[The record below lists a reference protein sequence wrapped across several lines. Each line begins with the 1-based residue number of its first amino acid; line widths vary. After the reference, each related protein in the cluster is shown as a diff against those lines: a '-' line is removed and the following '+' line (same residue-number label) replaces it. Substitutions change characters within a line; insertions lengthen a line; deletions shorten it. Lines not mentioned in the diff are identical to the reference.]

1 MQGKPPPGQGP
12 KASQSPPPGGGGPQN
27 ARGPQMGPPPVA
39 PGALQGLPPP
49 EGANAKRR
57 GRGGSGARLSDV
69 RWGMIF
75 KLGWKLLGFFKL
87 LAISYCLMMLVQNV
101 VNLGMSQLIGEV
113 TKALNSVAN
122 PAAPEDSAR
131 AANVPANERTTSSA
145 TSPRAPSDVAAT
157 PEEAKSRLIRVS
169 IFWAICALLA
179 LGMGLPMRTISTKLD
194 LALSNKLR
202 SQLFARLLRQSPEFY
217 HTHESGELNAVVNQ
231 FTVEAAMTLRQVSVD
246 MLLQIVTLAITVG
259 LLIYNFTMPGPA
271 PTIGGVPIPPWA
283 IPLAIVLFAFVS
295 PWITGKLSN
304 KVRDVSRDLQEKMVA
319 LNSLVTGAMQSPE
332 EIQAMEAEPMFVAK
346 HDKQL
351 RSLLGSRVKNTV
363 TMESMGLISSLP
375 GWFVQV
381 VMLAFGIYAAYRS
394 GNPASAG
401 NVVAIFLLTPQLM
414 GPIQA
419 LSVYIIMAGSAWPRI
434 ETVNEMMESKARREE
449 KSGTVKVASVEPTL
463 AAKNVTFA
471 YTPSGRKIFD
481 DISFEIPPG
490 KITGFVARMGQ
501 GKTTF
506 FKLALRFY
514 DPQQGQVLLGG
525 RPVGDYAAD
534 NLYNHIAMMSQF
546 PAFFYDTLRAN
557 MQMAKANATDE
568 EIRAI
573 CEKTGVWKILQA
585 GVPGNP
591 LDEEF
596 AAARRLSG
604 GQKKLLAL
612 TRCLLRNP
620 SILFLDEPT
629 VGMDNKEKFSML
641 EIIKQALK
649 GHTVM
654 VVDHDLRWL
663 LPFCNYFIVL
673 DDGKIAEQGT
683 ADELLAR
690 GGLFSELYHAE
701 DAKPESADAPQASGP
716 PPQMAGAG
724 MSGMAG
730 RAGGG

>member
-1 MQGKPPPGQGP
+1 
-12 KASQSPPPGGGGPQN
+12 
-27 ARGPQMGPPPVA
+27 MGPPPVA

-131 AANVPANERTTSSA
+131 AANVPASERTTTSA
-145 TSPRAPSDVAAT
+145 TTPRAPSDVAAT
-157 PEEAKSRLIRVS
+157 PDEAKSRLIRVS

-246 MLLQIVTLAITVG
+246 MLLQIVTLGITVG
-259 LLIYNFTMPGPA
+259 LLIYNFQMQGPP

-463 AAKNVTFA
+463 AAKNLTFA
-471 YTPSGRKIFD
+471 YTPAGRKIFD

-557 MQMAKANATDE
+557 MQMAKGDATDE

-585 GVPGNP
+585 GVQGNP

-596 AAARRLSG
+596 AGARRLSG

-620 SILFLDEPT
+620 SLLFLDEPT

-701 DAKPESADAPQASGP
+701 DAKPESSDAPQASGP
-716 PPQMAGAG
+716 PPQMAGSG

>member
-1 MQGKPPPGQGP
+1 MAPP
-12 KASQSPPPGGGGPQN
+12 A
-27 ARGPQMGPPPVA
+27 
-39 PGALQGLPPP
+39 GAD
-49 EGANAKRR
+49 EKRK
-57 GRGGSGARLSDV
+57 GRGGAGVQLSDV
-69 RWGMIF
+69 GWGKIF
-75 KLGWKLLGFFKL
+75 KLGWKLLSFFKI
-87 LAISYCLMMLVQNV
+87 LAVSYCLMMLAQNV

-122 PAAPEDSAR
+122 SATPVDSAPSASAPAAPKAV
-131 AANVPANERTTSSA
+131 APK
-145 TSPRAPSDVAAT
+145 APSDAAAQ
-157 PEEAKSRLIRVS
+157 PEENAKGRLIRVS
-169 IFWAICALLA
+169 VFWAICALLA
-179 LGMGLPMRTISTKLD
+179 LGMGLPMRMISTKLD

-202 SQLFARLLRQSPEFY
+202 SQLFARMLRQSPEFY

-246 MLLQIVTLAITVG
+246 MLLQIVTLGITVG
-259 LLIYNFTMPGPA
+259 LLIYNFQMKGPA
-271 PTIGGVPIPPWA
+271 PTIGGVAIPPWA

-351 RSLLGSRVKNTV
+351 RSLLSSRVRNTV

-381 VMLAFGIYAAYRS
+381 VMLAFGIYAAYKS
-394 GNPASAG
+394 GNAASAG

-434 ETVNEMMESKARREE
+434 ETVNEMMESRALREE
-449 KSGTVKVASVEPTL
+449 KSGTLKVASVEPTL
-463 AAKNVTFA
+463 AAKNLSFSYKPGA
-471 YTPSGRKIFD
+471 RQIFD

-514 DPQQGQVLLGG
+514 DPQKGSVLLGG
-525 RPVGDYAAD
+525 RPVGDYSSD

-557 MQMAKANATDE
+557 MQMAKADATDE

-585 GVPGNP
+585 GVQGNP

-620 SILFLDEPT
+620 AILFLDEPT
-629 VGMDNKEKFSML
+629 VGMDNREKFSMI

-663 LPFCNYFIVL
+663 VPFCNYFVVL

-683 ADELLAR
+683 SEELLAR
-690 GGLFSELYHAE
+690 RGLFHELYHAE
-701 DAKPESADAPQASGP
+701 DSKPEAAEDAHAGP
-716 PPQMAGAG
+716 PPSQMAG
-724 MSGMAG
+724 MSGMA
-730 RAGGG
+730 RQAGGG

>member
-1 MQGKPPPGQGP
+1 MAPQTSAGAQAAGP
-12 KASQSPPPGGGGPQN
+12 SVS
-27 ARGPQMGPPPVA
+27 

-49 EGANAKRR
+49 AGFDGKRK
-57 GRGGSGARLSDV
+57 GRGGAGAKLSDV
-69 RWGMIF
+69 GWGKIF
-75 KLGWKLLGFFKL
+75 KLGWKLLGFFKF
-87 LAISYCLMMLVQNV
+87 LALSYCLMMLVQNC

-113 TKALNSVAN
+113 TKALNAVASPTKPDDSAGPAN
-122 PAAPEDSAR
+122 AAAP
-131 AANVPANERTTSSA
+131 
-145 TSPRAPSDVAAT
+145 APTVSKTAKT
-157 PEEAKSRLIRVS
+157 EKPPEKPLSPEEAKSHLLRASV
-169 IFWAICALLA
+169 FWALCALGA
-179 LGMGLPMRTISTKLD
+179 LGLGLPMRTISTKLD

-217 HTHESGELNAVVNQ
+217 HTHESGELNAIVNQ

-246 MLLQIVTLAITVG
+246 MLLQIVTLGITVG
-259 LLIYNFTMPGPA
+259 LLIYNFKMGDGPP

-346 HDKQL
+346 HDMQL

-375 GWFVQV
+375 GWLVQV
-381 VMLAFGIYAAYRS
+381 VMLAFGIYAAYKS
-394 GNPASAG
+394 GNPAAAG

-449 KSGTVKVASVEPTL
+449 KSGTLKVDSIEHTL
-463 AAKNVTFA
+463 AAKNLTFS
-471 YTPSGRKIFD
+471 YSPSGRKIFD
-481 DISFEIPPG
+481 DISFELPPG
-490 KITGFVARMGQ
+490 KITGFVAKMGQ

-514 DPQQGQVLLGG
+514 DPQQGEVILGG

-534 NLYNHIAMMSQF
+534 NLYEHIAMMSQF

-557 MQMAKANATDE
+557 MQMAKGDATDE

-573 CEKTGVWKILQA
+573 CERTGVWKILQA
-585 GVPGNP
+585 GVQGNP

-596 AAARRLSG
+596 AGGRRLSG
-604 GQKKLLAL
+604 GQRKLLAL

-629 VGMDNKEKFSML
+629 VGMDNMEKFAML
-641 EIIKQALK
+641 EMIQNALK

-663 LPFCNYFIVL
+663 LPFCDYFIVL
-673 DDGKIAEQGT
+673 DNGKIAERGSSE
-683 ADELLAR
+683 ELLQR
-690 GGLFSELYHAE
+690 HGLFYELYHAE
-701 DAKPESADAPQASGP
+701 DAGPKAAGPDHSAAP
-716 PPQMAGAG
+716 PPA
-724 MSGMAG
+724 MSGSGLSG
-730 RAGGG
+730 RAIAG